1 MPLSTTTIKRPSYLD
16 RIGYQAGLLAGIC
29 AMVSVLILIG
39 YQATHERIAQAFEQD
54 QLNMLAQVLPAHLYN
69 NDLLADARNITALT
83 DAYGD
88 GRLFSAKMD
97 HQATGFAFTLTQE
110 GYSGQIRMIMG
121 LDPEGRI
128 LGVRVISH
136 SETPGLGDKI
146 EIAKDPWIL
155 SFNGHSLANTPTSDW
170 AVQKDGGQFE
180 AFTGATI
187 TPRAVV
193 QAVFDGLNVYARHQH
208 EWLPAPSPPDHESP
222 EQEASNTQTMKQP
235 QAPVPAPD
243 RTQRSKET
251 HANGNQ

>member
-16 RIGYQAGLLAGIC
+16 RIGYQAGLLASIC
-29 AMVSVLILIG
+29 AMVSVLILVG
-39 YQATHERIAQAFEQD
+39 YQATHERISQALEQD
-54 QLNMLAQVLPAHLYN
+54 QLNMLAEVLPAHLYN
-69 NDLLADARNITALT
+69 NDLLADARVIPALA
-83 DAYGD
+83 DVSGD

-97 HQATGFAFTLTQE
+97 KEATGFAFTLTQE
-110 GYSGQIRMIMG
+110 GYSGQIRLIMG

-193 QAVFDGLNVYARHQH
+193 QAVFDGLNVYARHQQ
-208 EWLPAPSPPDHESP
+208 EWLPASPDSDSP
-222 EQEASNTQTMKQP
+222 EQNASTIRAGKHP
-235 QAPVPAPD
+235 QAPDPAPD
-243 RTQRSKET
+243 DMTQRSKEAHT
-251 HANGNQ
+251 HGSP